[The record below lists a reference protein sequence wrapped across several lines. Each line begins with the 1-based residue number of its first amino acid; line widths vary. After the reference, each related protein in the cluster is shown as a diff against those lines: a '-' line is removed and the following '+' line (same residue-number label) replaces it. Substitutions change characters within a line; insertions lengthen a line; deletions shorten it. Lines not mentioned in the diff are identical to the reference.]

1 MAKWSEK
8 KLKYNQAK
16 KSLKEP
22 FATYLDLECFLKKE
36 QSHSNNN
43 NNNNIEESYAE
54 KKAKHEPSGW
64 SLFTRCS
71 FDGKENKL
79 NFYRGKDYIE
89 KLCKKLKESAREII
103 NREKKEMV
111 PLTHGENNFYDQQEI
126 LYICKGKFCMDEDDE
141 NCTNRKKAK
150 DHCHYTGKFRGAA
163 HSKCNLNYNIQKEIL
178 C

>member
-36 QSHSNNN
+36 QSHSNNNNN

-103 NREKKEMV
+103 NREKKRNGTIN
-111 PLTHGENNFYDQQEI
+111 PW
-126 LYICKGKFCMDEDDE
+126 
-141 NCTNRKKAK
+141 RK
-150 DHCHYTGKFRGAA
+150 
-163 HSKCNLNYNIQKEIL
+163 
-178 C
+178 